1 MKIELITTKD
11 GSHSLYRPDLDEQ
24 YHSVF
29 GAVQESMHIFIT
41 HGLEALQ
48 KENIQIFEVGFGTG
62 LNVLL
67 TYIKTIQ
74 PEKEVKYYSIEK
86 FPLSFEIIRQL
97 NYSSIL
103 SPESPGLFSDIHTS
117 EWGKDIQF
125 GRFTLHKVHAD
136 LLEYSIPSGNDLV
149 YFDAFSP
156 EKEPGLW
163 SERIF
168 SRIYDSMKA
177 GGVFVTYSAKGEVRR
192 RLLSVG
198 FKVEKLPGPPGKK
211 HILRAIK

>member
-1 MKIELITTKD
+1 MEIELITTKD
-11 GSHSLYRPDLDEQ
+11 GSHSLCRSDLDEQ

-29 GAVQESMHIFIT
+29 GAIQESMHIFIT
-41 HGLEALQ
+41 NGFETIQ
-48 KENIQIFEVGFGTG
+48 KKHLQIFEVGFGTG

-67 TYIKTIQ
+67 TLIKAIDY
-74 PEKEVKYYSIEK
+74 EKEVKYYSIEK
-86 FPLSFEIIRQL
+86 FPLASEIVNKL

-103 SPESPGLFSDIHTS
+103 SPEHPELFSDIHSS
-117 EWGKDIQF
+117 EWDKDIQF
-125 GRFTLHKVHAD
+125 GPFTLHKIHAD
-136 LLEYSIPSGNDLV
+136 LLEYSVPTGNDLI

-156 EKEPGLW
+156 GKEPGLW
-163 SERIF
+163 SEKIF
-168 SRIYDSMKA
+168 SLIYDSMNT